1 MPGAEGM
8 PLPEVVEIRQSFPR
22 PRVEDVEAAVR
33 EQWDRDG
40 IGGSVTAG
48 MEVAIAAGSRGIAEI
63 STILRAVARCV
74 RDAGASPFIVPA
86 MGSHGGATAEG
97 QVEILQSLGI
107 TEESCEAP
115 IRSSMEVV
123 ELGTTAR
130 GTPVYLDRNAAG
142 ADGVIPVA
150 RVKSHTDFPGR
161 VESGLLKMSAIGLG
175 NHAQAVPLH
184 SLGAEGIRDHM
195 IDAGPPVAG
204 SGPLLFG
211 LAIVENAYAEPAI
224 VEAVR
229 PADFLEREAALLE
242 TSRGWMPRLPVDDV
256 DVLVVDRMGKNY
268 SGTGMDTNVL
278 GRYRILGEPDPPS
291 PRVKYVVV
299 CDLSEESHGNAAG
312 VGLADLV
319 TERLFRRIDLRVT
332 YENVLTSTFLERAK
346 IPMVR
351 AHDRD
356 AIDAAV
362 RCNWGVPAEDTR
374 LVRIPNTLHLEYVHV
389 ARSLVPEVLER
400 GDAEVAGEPSALPFG
415 PDGHLPPFGGG
426 GDADAPRRGP
436 WDEVDGAR
444 DAVAS

>member
-1 MPGAEGM
+1 M
-8 PLPEVVEIRQSFPR
+8 PLPEVVEIRQRFPR
-22 PRVEDVEAAVR
+22 PRVEDIDAAVR

-40 IGGSVTAG
+40 IGGSVTPG

-63 STILRAVARCV
+63 AAIVRAVARCV
-74 RDAGASPFIVPA
+74 RDAGATPFIVPA

-107 TEESCEAP
+107 TEASCEAP

-123 ELGTTAR
+123 ELGTTPR

-150 RVKSHTDFPGR
+150 RVKSHTDFRGR

-175 NHAQAVPLH
+175 KHAQALALH
-184 SLGAEGIRDHM
+184 SLGVEGIRDHM
-195 IDAGPPVAG
+195 IDAGQHVAR
-204 SGPLLFG
+204 SGHLLFG
-211 LAIVENAYAEPAI
+211 LAIVENAYDEPAI

-242 TSRGWMPRLPVDDV
+242 TSREWMPRLPVDDV
-256 DVLVVDRMGKNY
+256 DVLVVDRMGKNF

-278 GRYRILGEPDPPS
+278 GRFRILGEPDPPS
-291 PRVKYVVV
+291 PRVKYVVA
-299 CDLSEESHGNAAG
+299 CDLTEESHGNATG

-319 TERLFRRIDLRVT
+319 TDRLFRRVDLRVT

-356 AIDAAV
+356 AIEAAV
-362 RCNWGVPAEDTR
+362 RCTWGVPAAETR
-374 LVRIPNTLHLEYVHV
+374 LVRIPNTLHLESVHV
-389 ARSLVPEVLER
+389 ARSLVPEILER
-400 GDAEVAGEPSALPFG
+400 GEAEVAGEPFPLPFG
-415 PDGHLPPFGGG
+415 PDGHLAPFGAR
-426 GDADAPRRGP
+426 DADRPRPRP
-436 WDEVDGAR
+436 WDEIDGAR